1 MLIKDNELSWKAMF
15 YAMAGIILIWIPV
28 LFLHLT
34 IALFALMTIYS
45 LGRGIRR
52 FLLKLGMKKLHDTTA
67 LLVIILLSAI
77 IIYAFGDWLGHRATD
92 GGNAVSHL
100 LQQMSTILEQIHT
113 KLPSYIANYI
123 PDSIQELHD
132 VLIKWL
138 KNNAA
143 AIQLASTHTV
153 RGLGYLIIGIAL
165 GGIMLIQLP
174 KSQDQISKPLSIKFY
189 QQFELLIGSFI
200 EIFSAQIRIS
210 LLNTFLTSIYLVVI
224 LPLAGK
230 PLPMTG
236 TMVLIT
242 FIAGLLPVVGNL
254 ISNTI
259 IAIVSFSDSLLVVFM
274 SLTWLILIHKL
285 EYFLNAHIIG
295 HKIRAK
301 AWELLICMLLFEAIF
316 GIAGL
321 ISAPVIY
328 AQIKKT
334 LQDKKWID

>member
-1 MLIKDNELSWKAMF
+1 
-15 YAMAGIILIWIPV
+15 
-28 LFLHLT
+28 
-34 IALFALMTIYS
+34 
-45 LGRGIRR
+45 
-52 FLLKLGMKKLHDTTA
+52 
-67 LLVIILLSAI
+67 
-77 IIYAFGDWLGHRATD
+77 
-92 GGNAVSHL
+92 
-100 LQQMSTILEQIHT
+100 
-113 KLPSYIANYI
+113 
-123 PDSIQELHD
+123 
-132 VLIKWL
+132 
-138 KNNAA
+138 
-143 AIQLASTHTV
+143 
-153 RGLGYLIIGIAL
+153 
-165 GGIMLIQLP
+165 
-174 KSQDQISKPLSIKFY
+174 
-189 QQFELLIGSFI
+189 
-200 EIFSAQIRIS
+200 
-210 LLNTFLTSIYLVVI
+210 
-224 LPLAGK
+224 
-230 PLPMTG
+230 MTG